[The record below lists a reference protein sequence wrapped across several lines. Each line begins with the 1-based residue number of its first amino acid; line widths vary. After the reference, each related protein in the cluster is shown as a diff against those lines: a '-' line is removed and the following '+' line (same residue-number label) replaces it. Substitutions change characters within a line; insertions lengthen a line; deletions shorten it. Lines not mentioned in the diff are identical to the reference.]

1 MRSTSATTGT
11 AAAGPG
17 EPAPESAPRLA
28 EGAPSVPSFEQIY
41 AERFHDV
48 LRWLRALGGLDADLD
63 DLAQEVFVIV
73 QRKLHDFDG
82 QNLGA
87 WLYKIAKNHVC
98 DYRRRAWMRRIF
110 WGSRPVVDSDEE
122 VPLNVQR
129 VPTPLEALQHREI
142 VRFVTRTLDKMPL
155 AQRSAFV
162 LFEIEGY
169 TGEEIAELEG
179 IPLATV
185 WTRVHYARKRF
196 VELLARAERE
206 GKLP

>member
-1 MRSTSATTGT
+1 MPSISATTGS
-11 AAAGPG
+11 AAAAPG
-17 EPAPESAPRLA
+17 EPAPHSAPRLA
-28 EGAPSVPSFEQIY
+28 EGRAFPTFEQIY

-82 QNLGA
+82 ENLGA
-87 WLYKIAKNHVC
+87 WLYKIAKNHVS

-110 WGSRPVVDSDEE
+110 WGSRPMLEPE
-122 VPLNVQR
+122 AEPLHFQN

-142 VRFVTRTLDKMPL
+142 VHFVTRTLDKMPI

-169 TGEEIAELEG
+169 SGEEIAELEG
-179 IPLATV
+179 IPVATV

>member
-1 MRSTSATTGT
+1 MPSISANSGT
-11 AAAGPG
+11 AAAEPG
-17 EPAPESAPRLA
+17 EPAPQSTPRLA
-28 EGAPSVPSFEQIY
+28 ESARARPTFEQVY

-73 QRKLHDFDG
+73 ERKLPDFDG

-87 WLYKIAKNHVC
+87 WLYKIAKNHVG

-110 WGSRPVVDSDEE
+110 WSSRPLIEPDD
-122 VPLNVQR
+122 VPLHFQTL
-129 VPTPLEALQHREI
+129 PTPLEALQHRE
-142 VRFVTRTLDKMPL
+142 VVHFVTRTLNKMPL

-162 LFEIEGY
+162 LFEIEGFS
-169 TGEEIAELEG
+169 GEEIAELEG
-179 IPLATV
+179 VPVATV

-196 VELLARAERE
+196 LALLQRAERE
-206 GKLP
+206 GNLP